1 MNTEF
6 EAYCREVT
14 VIGFD
19 SATYDSNLIKP
30 TPIQQLLDKIDFEIR
45 KANNYL
51 CIKTTKLKF
60 LTFDIFWYLA
70 SLTANCQVEVLIIS

>member
-14 VIGFD
+14 VIEFD

-30 TPIQQLLDKIDFEIR
+30 TPIQQLLDKI
-45 KANNYL
+45 
-51 CIKTTKLKF
+51 
-60 LTFDIFWYLA
+60 
-70 SLTANCQVEVLIIS
+70 